1 MGKHYSLTVVF
12 STVLRLVQRQA
23 GWMKLVLFP
32 PGPIAVPSYQPKHV
46 SDIHSFGILQ
56 HLHWLPVEQRIKFKL
71 AMLTHNILS
80 SSQPAYLRSLL
91 SHHTPTRS
99 LRSANTNLLSV
110 PRVRTTFASRGFS
123 VAAPTVWNSLPP
135 TIRNS
140 SSTYTFRRLLKTHYF
155 QQAFSSP

>member
-1 MGKHYSLTVVF
+1 MECLYYCHLLLNDAF
-12 STVLRLVQRQA
+12 SR
-23 GWMKLVLFP
+23 
-32 PGPIAVPSYQPKHV
+32 
-46 SDIHSFGILQ
+46 DIHSSGILQ
-56 HLHWLPVEQRIKFKL
+56 HLHWLPVQQRIKFKL

-91 SHHTPTRS
+91 SYYTPTRS